1 MESQAHQP
9 IGNLSGRYELIKR
22 IGYGASCKVYLAR
35 RVSDGM
41 NVAVKV
47 PKANIGLRDVKNIFT
62 TGMEAE
68 VKLMG
73 NLANPN
79 LIRLLEYGYDGKV
92 EEKDLPETSNLP
104 FMVLEY
110 AEGGELF
117 DYIVSG
123 GPLTE
128 RFARYY
134 FRQLIEA
141 IGYLH

>member
-1 MESQAHQP
+1 MDAELELMQ
-9 IGNLSGRYELIKR
+9 NL
-22 IGYGASCKVYLAR
+22 V
-35 RVSDGM
+35 
-41 NVAVKV
+41 
-47 PKANIGLRDVKNIFT
+47 
-62 TGMEAE
+62 
-68 VKLMG
+68 
-73 NLANPN
+73 NPN
-79 LIRLLEYGYDGKV
+79 LIRLLEYRYDGKV
-92 EEKDLPETSNLP
+92 EEKPLPDASDLPY
-104 FMVLEY
+104 MVLEY